1 LRVTITPEKAQELLN
16 NNPKNRNMS
25 KPLAK
30 KYASDI
36 AAGLWQYNGDAIRTN
51 DKGEL
56 IDGQHRLQ
64 AIVYAGTSI
73 DAELI
78 EGLSDTV
85 VPTIDAGRRRSA
97 GDALHILTGGSAQNN
112 AGIAASSRQVLNY
125 CCGLAPVTAQST
137 PAIVRLLTRY
147 PEIGEAYRLA
157 LKCKGVLTPG
167 PLGAILFLGQRAPG
181 MNKRAMRF
189 VDAIATGQDM
199 SEGDPR
205 LAVREAFINRRATSV
220 GARLPEL
227 MWCFIA
233 TARAWNA
240 WAVGQSLERINVRKN
255 GDGSWTVPDIIGGP
269 VRGLGVESLSDVHIG
284 PTARKAR
291 IEIAEAEAGL
301 TA

>member
-1 LRVTITPEKAQELLN
+1 MRVTITPEKASELLAS
-16 NNPKNRNMS
+16 NPNNRNLS
-25 KPLAK
+25 KQLVR
-30 KYASDI
+30 KYASDM
-36 AAGLWQYNGDAIRTN
+36 ASGLWQYNGDSIRVSE
-51 DKGEL
+51 DGHL
-56 IDGQHRLQ
+56 LDGQHRLS
-64 AIVYAGTSI
+64 ACVASGVSF

-78 EGLSDTV
+78 ENLPSAV
-85 VPTIDAGRRRSA
+85 VPTLDNGRRRSA
-97 GDALHILTGGSAQNN
+97 GDALHILSGGSAQNN

-137 PAIVRLLTRY
+137 PAIVRFLTRY
-147 PEIGEAYRLA
+147 PELADAYRLG
-157 LKCKGVLTPG
+157 LKCKGVLSPG

-205 LAVREAFINRRATSV
+205 LAVREAFINRRTTAI

-233 TARAWNA
+233 IARSWNA
-240 WAVGQSLERINVRKN
+240 WAVGQSLERISVRKN

-269 VRGLGVESLSDVHIG
+269 VRGLGVDSLSDVHIG

>member
-1 LRVTITPEKAQELLN
+1 MRVTITPERAAELLA
-16 NNPKNRNMS
+16 NNPNNRNLS

-30 KYASDI
+30 KYASDME
-36 AAGLWQYNGDAIRTN
+36 AGLWLYNGDPIRTN
-51 DKGEL
+51 EKGEL

-64 AIVYAGTSI
+64 AAVISGLSFE
-73 DAELI
+73 AELI
-78 EGLSDTV
+78 EGLPDSV
-85 VPTIDAGRRRSA
+85 VPTIDSGRRRSA
-97 GDALHILTGGSAQNN
+97 GDALHIITGGSAQNN

-137 PAIVRLLTRY
+137 PAIVRLLARY
-147 PEIGEAYRLA
+147 PEIAEAYRLG

-167 PLGAILFLGQRAPG
+167 PLGAILFLGQRSPG
-181 MNKRAMRF
+181 MEKRALRF

-205 LAVREAFINRRATSV
+205 LAVREAFINRRNTAV

-233 TARAWNA
+233 IARSWNA
-240 WAVGQSLERINVRKN
+240 WAVGQSLERINVRRN
-255 GDGSWTVPDIIGGP
+255 QDGSWGVPDIIGGP
-269 VRGLGVESLSDVHIG
+269 VRGLGVDSLSDVHIG